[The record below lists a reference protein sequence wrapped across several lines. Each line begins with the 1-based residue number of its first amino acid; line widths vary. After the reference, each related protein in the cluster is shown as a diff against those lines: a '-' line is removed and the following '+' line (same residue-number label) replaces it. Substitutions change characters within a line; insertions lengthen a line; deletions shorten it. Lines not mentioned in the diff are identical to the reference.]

1 MNTKKENSSTKTK
14 KTSKLNVSKSE
25 HFISCIRIII
35 IIEMTLLAKKIL
47 GRTNALH
54 LFYDVSKI

>member
-1 MNTKKENSSTKTK
+1 MYFENN
-14 KTSKLNVSKSE
+14 LP
-25 HFISCIRIII
+25 FII